1 MAAAES
7 GNGRA
12 GGGATEPGTRAG
24 RWRLGC
30 RLVTEAGDEYVVT
43 ASLVR
48 RCLAAVDG
56 PPRWGHG
63 LVWSFIDVGRR
74 LHRAQSWVDR
84 GAVSALRAAAAGA
97 TGMDARVRAALL
109 EALAGGLPVAPD
121 RLFAEPVRVGAG
133 QDGAG
138 QGGTERVDS
147 ERVDSG
153 RGGGGRGEADLVFGE
168 VGAWRAENGGGYRL
182 TLRGEQAGCDLGFA
196 PGPAPGAEG
205 PDDGGGG
212 GPRCAVGG
220 RITVP
225 GGRAAVVVSGEGWYE
240 SGTDDGLLAEAP
252 GGGRDIGR
260 RLLTVFLDD
269 GWRVDA
275 GGVEHVEMAART
287 VTGHRTTLT
296 AHGPDGRAVAA
307 RDVRLR
313 PHRPWTSLSTLNR
326 YPTSWEVASDHL
338 RLRLYVTAHFPGQEV
353 RTMLTGHGFL
363 CAAARVSG
371 TRDGR
376 PVTGW
381 AVVTAVPA
389 QRIGDLEEYLGR
401 LQEVTRR
408 EVRRLYP
415 DRPSA
420 ALTTSLLGGTG
431 ASLDGFADTA
441 VHETLV
447 RPVRHLA
454 DPGGRGWRA
463 YVCCAAIELLGVR
476 ADPYAPL
483 LAAVEVI
490 HSANLA
496 IDDIQDGAL
505 HRRGVP
511 AVHRVFGVPATMNAA
526 TAAYFALDRVIDEVL
541 PDDDRLRLAVC
552 RTYLRMLRA
561 AHGGQ
566 ALDLAGHTEEMDAA
580 VASGDARPLL
590 RRLRATHRFKTGV
603 PARAFA
609 ELGALA
615 AGAVGARPAA
625 IGAYFEAVGTAYQI
639 SDDVLDVLGA
649 AAPHSGGRRKHSG
662 EDLRSGRVT
671 MPLAHCVGRLPADRM
686 SQVWKAVRDGGAPAD
701 TVHRA
706 AADIARSGA
715 VQACRQEAR
724 TLVDDAWRR
733 LAPLVP
739 DSPAKIMVRSLGR
752 YAALREAEV
761 PAYRADGQ
769 DATGRASEEGF
780 GHG

>member
-1 MAAAES
+1 VAAAES

-12 GGGATEPGTRAG
+12 GGGATEPGARAG
-24 RWRLGC
+24 RWQLGC
-30 RLVTEAGDEYVVT
+30 RLVTGAGEEYVVT

-48 RCLAAVDG
+48 RRRTTVDG
-56 PPRWGHG
+56 SPRWGHG
-63 LVWSFIDVGRR
+63 LVRSFIDVGRR
-74 LHRAQSWVDR
+74 RHRAQSWADR
-84 GAVSALRAAAAGA
+84 GAVAVLRAAAAGA
-97 TGMDARVRAALL
+97 SGTDALVRAALL
-109 EALAGGLPVAPD
+109 EALADGLPVAPD
-121 RLFAEPVRVGAG
+121 RLLAEPVRVGSGPGDPGRAG
-133 QDGAG
+133 LD
-138 QGGTERVDS
+138 R
-147 ERVDSG
+147 
-153 RGGGGRGEADLVFGE
+153 ADLVLGE
-168 VGAWRAENGGGYRL
+168 AGAWRAADGGGHRL
-182 TLRGEQAGCDLGFA
+182 TLHGEPAECDLVFA
-196 PGPAPGAEG
+196 PRTALGAEE
-205 PDDGGGG
+205 PDDDGPGGAH
-212 GPRCAVGG
+212 CDVTG

-225 GGRAAVVVSGEGWYE
+225 GARDAVVVSGEGWYA
-240 SGTDDGLLAEAP
+240 SGAEDGLLAEVP
-252 GGGRDIGR
+252 CGGRDIGR
-260 RLLTVFLDD
+260 RRLMVFLDD
-269 GWRVDA
+269 GWRVTA
-275 GGVEHVEMAART
+275 GGEEHVETASRT
-287 VTGHRTTLT
+287 VTGRRTWLT
-296 AHGPDGRAVAA
+296 AHGPDGRAVPAE
-307 RDVRLR
+307 DVRLR

-326 YPTSWEVASDHL
+326 YPTSWEIASDHL
-338 RLRLYVTAHFPGQEV
+338 RLRLHVTAHFPDQEV
-353 RTMLTGHGFL
+353 RTMLTGQGFL

-371 TRDGR
+371 TRAGR

-415 DRPSA
+415 DRPSP

-441 VHETLV
+441 VHESLV

-476 ADPYAPL
+476 PDRFAPL

-511 AVHRVFGVPATMNAA
+511 AVHRVFGVPATVNAA
-526 TAAYFALDRVIDEVL
+526 TAAYFALDRVMDEVL

-566 ALDLAGHTEEMDAA
+566 ALDLAGHTAEMDAA

-590 RRLRATHRFKTGV
+590 RRLRAAHRFKTGV

-615 AGAVGARPAA
+615 AGATGTRPAA

-649 AAPHSGGRRKHSG
+649 TAPRSGGRRKHSG
-662 EDLRSGRVT
+662 EDLHAGKVT

-686 SQVWKAVRDGGAPAD
+686 GQLWKAVRDGGATAG
-701 TVHRA
+701 TVHEVA
-706 AADIARSGA
+706 TAIADCGA
-715 VQACRQEAR
+715 VLACRQEAR
-724 TLVDDAWRR
+724 VLVDDAWHR
-733 LAPLVP
+733 LAPLLP
-739 DSPAKIMVRSLGR
+739 GSPAKIMVRSLGR

-761 PAYRADGQ
+761 PA
-769 DATGRASEEGF
+769 DAPGRDPAEGSRR
-780 GHG
+780 G